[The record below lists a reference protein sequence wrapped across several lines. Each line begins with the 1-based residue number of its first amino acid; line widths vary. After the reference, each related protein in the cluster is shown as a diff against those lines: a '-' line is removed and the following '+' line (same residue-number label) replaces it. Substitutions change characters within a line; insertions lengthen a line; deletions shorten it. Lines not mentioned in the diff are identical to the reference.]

1 MKASLLIILHMAKTK
16 DKSIGSIIKH
26 YRILKG
32 LTQEK
37 LAESLSLSYQQV
49 QKYEYNK
56 TIPSLDKL
64 IEISKA
70 LEIPI
75 EAFFKD
81 SLRNNL
87 INKIEAEIGKN
98 YEFIEILK
106 ESPELQ
112 EVIRFYAKHKS
123 VFKGIDLVRLM
134 SNLFNIPKEK
144 KETYLNII
152 GKISLLIS

>member
-1 MKASLLIILHMAKTK
+1 MAKAK

-26 YRILKG
+26 YRILKD
-32 LTQEK
+32 LTQEE
-37 LAESLSLSYQQV
+37 LAEMLNLSYQQV

-64 IEISKA
+64 IEISKV

-112 EVIRFYAKHKS
+112 DVLRFYTKHKTA
-123 VFKGIDLVRLM
+123 FKGIDLLKLM
-134 SNLFNIPKEK
+134 TSLLNIPKEK

-152 GKISLLIS
+152 NKISLLLN